1 MSEHAPKLAAIEA
14 LVEGRLSA
22 RARARLETHLASC
35 ETCRRARDAVR
46 EYAAM
51 RDAARALPVPELSF
65 EALERKIEANPTP
78 RRTQGKW
85 IAIALPVLAL
95 VATVVIG
102 WVGIS
107 GQREAQEL
115 AARSA
120 PRTQPVRDAAQ
131 SEAVSAPRT
140 GQVTLA
146 MGEASLGEVREGMRL
161 ETGPREELHVRLG
174 AGSGILLWPDSAL
187 EVTRLRGAEV
197 LLTLQKGRVSNEV
210 SPLAQGSRYAVA
222 AAAYRAE
229 VRGTAFE
236 VGLSSEIVDVAV
248 HEGRVA
254 VLRDGATITIL
265 GPGERFQSQGDA
277 PAPRDARRVIGL
289 SREGETAV
297 VELPQLSIVEAL
309 WVEGTRLPASADI
322 AMRWPPGVLSLEIED
337 AAGRRYPMTLEV
349 ATEGTRIEEA
359 AIRKLMRE
367 ADEARLGTLDP
378 ALISPV
384 IRAAIPTLKRCYER
398 ALKIAPQLEGT
409 LTLSIRVAPDG
420 HVARA
425 QVSGPTELPEA
436 LESCI
441 VREVRGLTFPRPDG
455 GPVQLELPL
464 KLAATQAH

>member
-14 LVEGRLSA
+14 LLEGRLSA
-22 RARARLETHLASC
+22 QARARLEAHLAAC

-51 RDAARALPVPELSF
+51 RDAARALPMPELSF
-65 EALERKIEANPTP
+65 EALAHRLDASPTP
-78 RRTQGKW
+78 KRTSGKW
-85 IAIALPVLAL
+85 IAVALPVLSL
-95 VATVVIG
+95 VATVIIG

-120 PRTQPVRDAAQ
+120 PRTQPVRDAAR
-131 SEAVSAPRT
+131 SDSVSAPQT
-140 GQVTLA
+140 GQITLA
-146 MGEASLGEVREGMRL
+146 MAETALGDVREGMRL
-161 ETGPREELHVRLG
+161 ETGPNEELHVRLR
-174 AGSGILLWPDSAL
+174 AGTGILLWPDSAL
-187 EVTRLRGAEV
+187 EITRLRGAEV
-197 LLTLQKGRVSNEV
+197 LLTLLKGRVSNEV
-210 SPLAQGSRYAVA
+210 SPLAHGSRYAVA

-229 VRGTAFE
+229 VRGTSFE
-236 VGLSSEIVDVAV
+236 VGLLSEVVDVAV

-254 VLRDGATITIL
+254 VLRDGVTISTL
-265 GPGERFQSQGDA
+265 GPGERFQSRGDA
-277 PAPRDARRVIGL
+277 PAPSDARRVIGL

-297 VELPQLSIVEAL
+297 VELPELSTVAAF

-322 AMRWPPGVLSLEIED
+322 AMRWPPGALSLEIED
-337 AAGRRYPMTLEV
+337 AVGRRYPMTLEV
-349 ATEGTRIEEA
+349 ATEGTRLEEA
-359 AIRKLMRE
+359 AIRRLMRE
-367 ADEARLGTLDP
+367 ADDARLGTLDP

-398 ALKIAPQLEGT
+398 ALKIAPKLEGT

-425 QVSGPTELPEA
+425 EVRGQTELPEA
-436 LESCI
+436 LAHCI
-441 VREVRGLTFPRPDG
+441 VTEVRGLMFPRPDG

-464 KLAATQAH
+464 KLAAGH